1 MATSFLSLFLA
12 LFFFFVTPALTAVP
26 RPDHATALLPVD
38 AGFAPRWYMESTP
51 AVPAQLVSRNPRN
64 VLRDGADDGIL
75 ARDVVICNPGYHSCV
90 EALDPGM
97 CCANDRYCYIN
108 ENWQARCCSLGV
120 KCRDSKCGADELYCN
135 TTSSTT
141 VPVTTV
147 LPSSDSGFSTTGR
160 GEERQQQHDVT
171 TVTSLV
177 SVSTFAACCNRACSA
192 SMFSCESTFGGQ
204 CCSYGFKCATGGN
217 CIADPAPA
225 TATDG
230 GSTLVP
236 DIPPSCTTSQFA
248 CAESDGG
255 GCCNTGSVCTSQT
268 IGATISQVCAPL
280 SDAGSS
286 SSSGGLSSGAK
297 AGIGVGVAVGAAIV
311 IAAVTWVCIRRRRR
325 RSGTTGT
332 NVSAHEMRQS
342 GGAAGDE
349 DTGNSLLVG
358 PPQTPWTPS
367 SAFTDGRDA
376 LHGQRVYSDH
386 FPDAGPY
393 TDRGGG
399 DGRVAPN
406 PSLATTP
413 PAGSLPSDGGGRFA
427 GSVPYHPDH
436 ILRPVEIGGAEAAQ
450 KENTGTSKEGQQAD
464 EYTAAGPFELMG
476 SPGSPSPLSP
486 DGESHAMGKGPKG

>member
-1 MATSFLSLFLA
+1 MAISLLSLSLA
-12 LFFFFVTPALTAVP
+12 FFIIVTPALAAVP
-26 RPDHATALLPVD
+26 RPDYATVPVD
-38 AGFAPRWYMESTP
+38 AGFAPRWYMEGTP
-51 AVPAQLVSRNPRN
+51 AVPAQLVSRNPQN
-64 VLRDGADDGIL
+64 ILRDGADDGVL
-75 ARDVVICNPGYHSCV
+75 ARDVVICDPGYHSCV

-97 CCANDRYCYIN
+97 CCANDEYCFIN

-147 LPSSDSGFSTTGR
+147 LPSSSSSSSSGVSTTGR
-160 GEERQQQHDVT
+160 GEEQKHDVT

-177 SVSTFAACCNRACSA
+177 LASTFAACCNRACSA
-192 SMFSCESTFGGQ
+192 SMFLCEPTFGGQ

-225 TATDG
+225 TATDPE
-230 GSTLVP
+230 V
-236 DIPPSCTTSQFA
+236 PPSCTTSQVA

-280 SDAGSS
+280 SDNGS

-297 AGIGVGVAVGAAIV
+297 AGIGVGVAVGAALV

-342 GGAAGDE
+342 SGAAGDE

-393 TDRGGG
+393 TDRDGG

-413 PAGSLPSDGGGRFA
+413 PAGGSLPSDGGGRFA

-450 KENTGTSKEGQQAD
+450 KEAAMGKESRQVDQS
-464 EYTAAGPFELMG
+464 TAGPFELMG

-486 DGESHAMGKGPKG
+486 DGESHATDKGPKG

>member
-1 MATSFLSLFLA
+1 MATSLLSLSLA
-12 LFFFFVTPALTAVP
+12 FFFIVTPVLTAVP
-26 RPDHATALLPVD
+26 RPDHATVLLPVD
-38 AGFAPRWYMESTP
+38 AGFAPRWYMEGTP
-51 AVPAQLVSRNPRN
+51 AVPAQRMSPDPRRI
-64 VLRDGADDGIL
+64 LRDGTGTL
-75 ARDVVICNPGYHSCV
+75 ARDVVICDPGYHSCV
-90 EALDPGM
+90 EALDPGK

-108 ENWQARCCSLGV
+108 ENWEAQCCSLGV

-147 LPSSDSGFSTTGR
+147 LPSSSSGSGPSTTGPG
-160 GEERQQQHDVT
+160 GEEHDVT

-217 CIADPAPA
+217 CIADPPPA
-225 TATDG
+225 TTTDTV
-230 GSTLVP
+230 STLV
-236 DIPPSCTTSQFA
+236 PPSCTTSQFA

-255 GCCNTGSVCTSQT
+255 GCCDTGSICTSQT

-280 SDAGSS
+280 SDDGS

-297 AGIGVGVAVGAAIV
+297 AGIGVGVAVGAALV
-311 IAAVTWVCIRRRRR
+311 NAAVTWVCIRRRRR

-332 NVSAHEMRQS
+332 NASAHEMRQN
-342 GGAAGDE
+342 AGDE

-386 FPDAGPY
+386 FPDAGVGPY
-393 TDRGGG
+393 TDRDGG

-413 PAGSLPSDGGGRFA
+413 PAGGSLPSDGGGRFA

-436 ILRPVEIGGAEAAQ
+436 ILRPVEIGGEAAQ
-450 KENTGTSKEGQQAD
+450 KETRAGKESWRVD
-464 EYTAAGPFELMG
+464 ESTVGPFELMG

-486 DGESHAMGKGPKG
+486 DGESHAMNKGSKG